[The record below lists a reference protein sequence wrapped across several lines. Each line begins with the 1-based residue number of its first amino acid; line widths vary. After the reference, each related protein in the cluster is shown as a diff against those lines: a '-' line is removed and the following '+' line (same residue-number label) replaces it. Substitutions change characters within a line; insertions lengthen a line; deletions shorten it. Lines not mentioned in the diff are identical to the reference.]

1 MWINFGERRFIKFQ
15 IPTLVWSNKQD
26 FLLWRILKAHNIRYL
41 NNLTELKLLMQIR
54 FCKFNSRK
62 TLQSPSVGKVVHL
75 RRSEM

>member
-54 FCKFNSRK
+54 D
-62 TLQSPSVGKVVHL
+62 
-75 RRSEM
+75 RR